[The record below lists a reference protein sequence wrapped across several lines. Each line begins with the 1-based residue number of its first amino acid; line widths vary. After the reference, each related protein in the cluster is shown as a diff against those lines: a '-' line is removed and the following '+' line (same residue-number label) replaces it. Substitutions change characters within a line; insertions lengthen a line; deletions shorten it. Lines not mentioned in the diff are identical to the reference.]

1 MAPNKDTEGGIT
13 WNNENAVKF
22 CEVCIDYITKNG
34 RGQLMRWREMTDLFA
49 EKISKQF
56 NLKSLKKKYDSMKKD
71 WRLWKILKIGETGL
85 GLNTTTG
92 KLDCSD
98 EWWDRKLKVL
108 LRYLYLETR
117 CKEVP
122 PQRSLFTSRRKWDH
136 LFGDVVA
143 IGAGCVSPSLNLEF
157 VDKSINVV
165 DKIQNENG
173 WSNEAMREYSQYS
186 RLENLDNQENSF
198 WTNFTE
204 EVGIFLYTVALG
216 LSNRYVAERF
226 QRFGETIS
234 RAFHDVLESICGR
247 GKGFMGLARE
257 YIRPK
262 DVTFHYIPSHIE
274 NNTYMPYFKDCIGCI
289 DGTHID
295 ACITMVEQM
304 RYKGRK

>member
-108 LRYLYLETR
+108 LRYLYL
-117 CKEVP
+117 
-122 PQRSLFTSRRKWDH
+122 
-136 LFGDVVA
+136 
-143 IGAGCVSPSLNLEF
+143 
-157 VDKSINVV
+157 
-165 DKIQNENG
+165 
-173 WSNEAMREYSQYS
+173 YY
-186 RLENLDNQENSF
+186 
-198 WTNFTE
+198 
-204 EVGIFLYTVALG
+204 
-216 LSNRYVAERF
+216 
-226 QRFGETIS
+226 
-234 RAFHDVLESICGR
+234 
-247 GKGFMGLARE
+247 
-257 YIRPK
+257 
-262 DVTFHYIPSHIE
+262 
-274 NNTYMPYFKDCIGCI
+274 
-289 DGTHID
+289 
-295 ACITMVEQM
+295 
-304 RYKGRK
+304 